1 MPRVPTPAVGISTT
15 LTGSVSRFVLPRAR
29 ARVRRRSRERRL
41 AGSSERR
48 SVAMAYEFHSGELKL
63 QTRAGVR
70 AIADRVAKGIHPTV
84 PEAAGAFL
92 EERNLVVLATTDAE
106 NRPWASLLTGPA
118 GFVRRLDE
126 QTVLIDAVP
135 ASGDP
140 LGLNLTTGSLT
151 GLMAPDFATRRRIR
165 INGRLQAANRTILI
179 HVDQAYSNCP
189 KYIQLR
195 QPEQERTGTSPRL
208 VEHSLSLLSRQRDW
222 IRRADTFF
230 IATLVPGEGA
240 DASHRGGMPGFIRVE
255 NHELIWPDYSGNAMF
270 NTLGNIV
277 TYPLAGILVPDF
289 ATGSSLQMTG
299 RAKIDWTG
307 DERQVRFTP
316 DEVVE
321 IDDVLPHLRLVEY
334 SPFNPSMA

>member
-1 MPRVPTPAVGISTT
+1 MS
-15 LTGSVSRFVLPRAR
+15 
-29 ARVRRRSRERRL
+29 
-41 AGSSERR
+41 
-48 SVAMAYEFHSGELKL
+48 YEFHSGELKL

-70 AIADRVAKGIHPTV
+70 AIADRVAKGIHRTV

-106 NRPWASLLTGPA
+106 SRPWASLLTGPA

-189 KYIQLR
+189 KYIQR
-195 QPEQERTGTSPRL
+195 REPEQERTGTSPRL

-240 DASHRGGMPGFIRVE
+240 DASHRGGMPGFVKVE
-255 NHELIWPDYSGNAMF
+255 NQELSWPDYPGNAMF
-270 NTLGNIV
+270 NSLGNIV
-277 TYPLAGILVPDF
+277 KYPRAGILVPDF
-289 ATGSSLQMTG
+289 ETGSTLQMTG
-299 RAKIDWTG
+299 RATIDDSG
-307 DERQVRFTP
+307 DGLWVRFTP

-321 IDDVLPHLRLVEY
+321 IADVLPQRLRLVEY
-334 SPFNPSMA
+334 SPFNPSLS